1 MLGVI
6 AECRELWI
14 VEVGKGALASPDAY
28 ELGLFRSDLVCIR
41 VQRRNVAIVEMRVN
55 VLSSIKADELRLL
68 AIGAGRLYEREQ
80 GQINQARQNC

>member
-41 VQRRNVAIVEMRVN
+41 VQRRNVAIVEMMN
-55 VLSSIKADELRLL
+55 VLSSAEAYVLRLL
-68 AIGAGRLYEREQ
+68 GIDASRLHEREQ
-80 GQINQARQNC
+80 GQINQCRQNC